1 MSYLGKCVC
10 VLEMGKKRKGERG
23 ESEQQREEEGG
34 AWLALLAV
42 LAVGIYIIRR
52 PCG

>member
-10 VLEMGKKRKGERG
+10 VRNGEKRKGERG